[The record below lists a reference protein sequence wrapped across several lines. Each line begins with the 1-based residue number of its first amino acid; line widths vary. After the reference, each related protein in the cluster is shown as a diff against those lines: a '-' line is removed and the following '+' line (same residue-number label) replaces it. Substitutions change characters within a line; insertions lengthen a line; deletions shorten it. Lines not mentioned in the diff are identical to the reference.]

1 MFLGEY
7 QHTLD
12 AKGRVSL
19 PAKFRGVTG
28 EKVVVTKGFEGCL
41 YVFPAEGY
49 TDFLGKLLEGND
61 FGRKTRDVRRFFL
74 AGAAEVN
81 VDSAGRI
88 PLTGPLREHAGIT
101 RDVTVIGNGDRI
113 EVWDS
118 ATWAA
123 YQSEISGTVVD
134 AAEELADQGIL

>member
-19 PAKFRGVTG
+19 PAKFRGITG

-41 YVFPAEGY
+41 YVFPADGY
-49 TDFLGKLLEGND
+49 TDFLGKLLDGND
-61 FGRKTRDVRRFFL
+61 FNRKTRDVRRFFL

-88 PLTGPLREHAGIT
+88 PLTGPLRDYAGLGK
-101 RDVTVIGNGDRI
+101 DVTVTGNGDRI

-123 YQSEISGTVVD
+123 YQREVGGTVED

>member
-49 TDFLGKLLEGND
+49 TDFLGRLLEGND
-61 FGRKTRDVRRFFL
+61 FSRKTRDVRRFFL

-88 PLTGPLREHAGIT
+88 PLTGPLRDYADLGK
-101 RDVTVIGNGDRI
+101 DVTVTGNGDRI

-118 ATWAA
+118 AKWAA
-123 YQSEISGTVVD
+123 YQIQIGGTVED

>member
-19 PAKFRGVTG
+19 PAKFRGITG
-28 EKVVVTKGFEGCL
+28 EKVVVTKGFEHCL
-41 YVFPAEGY
+41 YVFPADGY
-49 TDFLGKLLEGND
+49 TEFLGKLLDGND
-61 FGRKTRDVRRFFL
+61 FSRKTRDVRRFFL

-88 PLTGPLREHAGIT
+88 PLTGPLRDYAGLGK
-101 RDVTVIGNGDRI
+101 DVTVTGNGDRI

-118 ATWAA
+118 GTWAA
-123 YQSEISGTVVD
+123 YQTEIGGTVED